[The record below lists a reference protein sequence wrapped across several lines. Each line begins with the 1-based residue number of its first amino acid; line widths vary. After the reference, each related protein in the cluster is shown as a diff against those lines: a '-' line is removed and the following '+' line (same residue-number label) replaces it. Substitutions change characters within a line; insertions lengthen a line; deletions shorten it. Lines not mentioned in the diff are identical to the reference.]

1 MAVSAGEIV
10 FLNRFLDKKMVEV
23 RGHVYALSLIFIWI
37 MAIIGLAD
45 KNIMLF
51 NVSYLENNNQR
62 NMRYFIF
69 FHVRKSK
76 PA

>member
-37 MAIIGLAD
+37 VAIIGY
-45 KNIMLF
+45 IILF
-51 NVSYLENNNQR
+51 NVSYL
-62 NMRYFIF
+62 
-69 FHVRKSK
+69 
-76 PA
+76 